1 MTIVISNKNKIS
13 WFPYKTAISENNV
26 KTNRMGCGGDGVT
39 KMDLS
44 QRAKFCHELLHF
56 FENFVPVYEH
66 PR

>member
-1 MTIVISNKNKIS
+1 M
-13 WFPYKTAISENNV
+13 SENNV

-44 QRAKFCHELLHF
+44 QRAKFCQELLHF